1 MSGVQSAWCPP
12 LLSDFVAQF
21 EMWDEAAVVA
31 ESMRPGEYYSIKNA
45 RMMINANGYPE
56 GKVRENKM
64 VKLAETNTTNPHL
77 QALLEFVCLF

>member
-31 ESMRPGEYYSIKNA
+31 ETMHSGEYYSIKNA
-45 RMMINANGYPE
+45 RMMTNSNGYPE
-56 GKVRENKM
+56 GKVRENKII
-64 VKLAETNTTNPHL
+64 KLAEGDTTNPHL
-77 QALLEFVCLF
+77 QALLKFVCLS